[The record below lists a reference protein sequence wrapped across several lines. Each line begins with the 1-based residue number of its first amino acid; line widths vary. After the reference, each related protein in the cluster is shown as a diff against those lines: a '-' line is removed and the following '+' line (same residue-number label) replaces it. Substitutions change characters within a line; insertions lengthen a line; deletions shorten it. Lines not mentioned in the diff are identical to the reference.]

1 MPRRYGWLLV
11 VALIAGLTGA
21 GCLELVDPGAVDDP
35 NGAVP
40 DDQVLDN
47 GETSYVEIL
56 APTASRSI
64 ALGEAVEVRW
74 RIAQLPASATVD
86 VVAQSAGEAAAEQVI
101 LDGAG
106 TDVQGSFV
114 FDTSS
119 LKIGYDY
126 RILVRLYSGEAVLE
140 TATSDAVLSV
150 EPPALSV
157 STPDF
162 DQTLIPTDVVTV
174 EWAGNYLSAGGRL
187 ELFLD
192 TDLYYDSNNEM
203 AVTSDLVTSSGAV
216 QSGSIALSAAD
227 LWASPIVPR
236 GVFMYVG
243 VRLLKGTEL
252 MAAAYAPASVLLY
265 DGDGLEVLQPAK
277 DLTVTPGTDIAV
289 VWSSRGVPVDLSVRI
304 QFVNQSTGEET
315 IAADGLAV
323 DLGNGIASG
332 GPLSAGYDYNIIL
345 ELLQGETVLATRKAP
360 GVVTVV
366 TSLD

>member
-1 MPRRYGWLLV
+1 
-11 VALIAGLTGA
+11 
-21 GCLELVDPGAVDDP
+21 
-35 NGAVP
+35 
-40 DDQVLDN
+40 
-47 GETSYVEIL
+47 
-56 APTASRSI
+56 
-64 ALGEAVEVRW
+64 
-74 RIAQLPASATVD
+74 
-86 VVAQSAGEAAAEQVI
+86 
-101 LDGAG
+101 
-106 TDVQGSFV
+106 
-114 FDTSS
+114 
-119 LKIGYDY
+119 
-126 RILVRLYSGEAVLE
+126 
-140 TATSDAVLSV
+140 
-150 EPPALSV
+150 
-157 STPDF
+157 
-162 DQTLIPTDVVTV
+162 
-174 EWAGNYLSAGGRL
+174 
-187 ELFLD
+187 
-192 TDLYYDSNNEM
+192 
-203 AVTSDLVTSSGAV
+203 
-216 QSGSIALSAAD
+216 
-227 LWASPIVPR
+227 
-236 GVFMYVG
+236 VG